1 MNMENDGTDTNERA
15 KISVLYVDDERDL
28 LDLGKIFLERSGE
41 FKVDIRTSATETL
54 NLSSLQQYD
63 AIVSD
68 YQMPDMNGIEFLQEI
83 RRTHRDM
90 PFILFTGR
98 GREEVVIQ
106 AINKG
111 ADFYLQKGGDPIAQF
126 AELGHKIREAVGRRQ
141 IEQMLRETE
150 KKFSDIIAFLPD
162 PTFAIDQSGRV
173 IAWNRALEELTGVLS
188 EKMLGS
194 GKKEYHAAFYTTDR
208 PLLID
213 LIDEPDEEV
222 RKYYSIVDREEGSIT
237 AEAETIKLNGT
248 KIFVH
253 IKVSRLYNQS
263 GVVTGAIESIRDIT
277 FIKQKDLEFHK
288 VEERYRSIVHDQTE
302 MVIRFEPDGTITF
315 INNAFGLFYSQIMNQ
330 TPVEGGR
337 ISDLLQD
344 THPKFEEFLSS
355 LCRENPIRD
364 IEQEINGSDGRRFWH
379 LWAVRALYDMDN
391 NLSEYQAVGR
401 DITELKLA
409 EIALRESEAG
419 LRLFIGKTSDSFTL
433 IDEEGVIIEWNT
445 SSERLSGFSKEDILG
460 MKIWDLF
467 CRLATAD
474 RRTEENRKKVEE
486 TFRKTLVTGIPPF
499 NNDRIIEIERSDGV
513 RISVRQI
520 LFSIKTTRGFRIG
533 LITRDITRERDER
546 FSA

>member
-1 MNMENDGTDTNERA
+1 MEDEWTDTNERP

-41 FKVDIRTSATETL
+41 FRVDTRTSATETL
-54 NLSSLQQYD
+54 KLSSLGEYD

-68 YQMPDMNGIEFLQEI
+68 YQMPDMNGIDFLQEI
-83 RRTHRDM
+83 RGTHRDM

-111 ADFYLQKGGDPIAQF
+111 ADFYIQKGGDPIAQF
-126 AELGHKIREAVGRRQ
+126 AELGHKIREAVGRRL

-162 PTFAIDQSGRV
+162 PTFAIDQSGRI
-173 IAWNRALEELTGVLS
+173 IAWNRALEELTGFS
-188 EKMLGS
+188 SDRMLGS
-194 GKKEYHAAFYTTDR
+194 GKQQYQAAFYTTDR

-222 RKYYSIVDREEGSIT
+222 RKYYSIIHREEGSIT
-237 AEAETIKLNGT
+237 AEAESIKLNGT

-277 FIKQKDLEFHK
+277 FIKQKDLEFHT
-288 VEERYRSIVHDQTE
+288 VQERYRSIVHDQTE
-302 MVIRFEPDGTITF
+302 MVIRFVPDGTVTF
-315 INNAFGLFYSQIMNQ
+315 INDTFGLFYSQIMNQ

-344 THPKFEEFLSS
+344 TYPKFEEFITSLS
-355 LCRENPIRD
+355 RENPIRD
-364 IEQEINGSDGRRFWH
+364 IEQEITGSDGRRFWH
-379 LWAVRALYDMDN
+379 LWSVRALYDMDD

-409 EIALRESEAG
+409 ETALRESEAG
-419 LRLFIGKTSDSFTL
+419 LRLFIEKTSDSFTL
-433 IDEEGVIIEWNT
+433 IDEEGVIIEWNAR
-445 SSERLSGFSKEDILG
+445 SERLSGFSKEDVIG

-474 RRTEENRKKVEE
+474 RRTEENRKKAEE
-486 TFRKTLVTGIPPF
+486 TFRNSLATGVIPF
-499 NNDRIIEIERSDGV
+499 YNDRIIEIERSDGA

-520 LFSIKTTRGFRIG
+520 LFPIKTTRGFRIG
-533 LITRDITRERDER
+533 LITRDSTRERDER
-546 FSA
+546 ASA

>member
-1 MNMENDGTDTNERA
+1 MNMEDEGTDTSEKG

-41 FKVDIRTSATETL
+41 FTVDISTSATETL
-54 NLSSLQQYD
+54 TLSSLQEYD

-83 RRTHRDM
+83 RRTHRDI

-111 ADFYLQKGGDPIAQF
+111 ADFYIQKGGDPIAQF

-141 IEQMLRETE
+141 IEQMLRETQ
-150 KKFSDIIAFLPD
+150 KRFSDIIAFLPD
-162 PTFAIDQSGRV
+162 PTFAIDQSGKV
-173 IAWNRALEELTGVLS
+173 IAWNRALEEFTGVPS
-188 EKMLGS
+188 ERMMGS
-194 GKKEYHAAFYTTDR
+194 GKKQYHTAFYTSDR

-222 RKYYSIVDREEGSIT
+222 RKYYSIVHREEGSIT

-253 IKVSRLYNQS
+253 IKVSRLYDQS

-277 FIKQKDLEFHK
+277 FIKLKDLEFLK
-288 VEERYRSIVHDQTE
+288 MEERYRSIIHDQTE
-302 MVIRFEPDGTITF
+302 MIIRFVPEGTITF
-315 INNAFGLFYSQIMNQ
+315 INDAFVLFCSQIMNR
-330 TPVEGGR
+330 TPVEGDR
-337 ISDLLQD
+337 IRDLLQD
-344 THPKFEEFLSS
+344 TYPKFEEFISHLSM
-355 LCRENPIRD
+355 ENPIRD
-364 IEQEINGSDGRRFWH
+364 GEQEITGGDGRRFWH
-379 LWAVRALYDMDN
+379 LWSVRALYDSDN
-391 NLSEYQAVGR
+391 NLAEYQAVGR
-401 DITELKLA
+401 DITELKLT

-419 LRLFIGKTSDSFTL
+419 LRVFIEKTSDSFTL

-445 SSERLSGFSKEDILG
+445 SSERLSGFLKEDIIG

-467 CRLATAD
+467 CRLTTSYK
-474 RRTEENRKKVEE
+474 RTEENRKKTEE
-486 TFRKTLVTGIPPF
+486 TFRKTLATGTPPF
-499 NNDRIIEIERSDGV
+499 FNDRIVEIERSDGS

-520 LFSIKTTRGFRIG
+520 LYPIKTTRGFRLG
-533 LITRDITRERDER
+533 LITRDTSRERDER
-546 FSA
+546 ASA

>member
-1 MNMENDGTDTNERA
+1 MEDVGTDTNERA

-41 FKVDIRTSATETL
+41 FRVDTRTSATETL
-54 NLSSLQQYD
+54 KLSSLGEYD

-68 YQMPDMNGIEFLQEI
+68 YQMPDMNGIDFLQEI

-111 ADFYLQKGGDPIAQF
+111 ADFYIQKGGDPIAQF
-126 AELGHKIREAVGRRQ
+126 AELGHKIREAVGRRL

-162 PTFAIDQSGRV
+162 PTFAIDQSGRI
-173 IAWNRALEELTGVLS
+173 IAWNRALEEFTGVPS
-188 EKMLGS
+188 ERMLGR
-194 GKKEYHAAFYTTDR
+194 GKKEYHTVFYTTDR

-222 RKYYSIVDREEGSIT
+222 RKYYSIVHREKGSIT

-248 KIFVH
+248 QIFVH

-263 GVVTGAIESIRDIT
+263 GVVTGVIESIRDIT
-277 FIKQKDLEFHK
+277 FIKQKDLEFHT
-288 VEERYRSIVHDQTE
+288 VQERYRSIVHDQTE
-302 MVIRFEPDGTITF
+302 MVIRFVPDGTVTF
-315 INNAFGLFYSQIMNQ
+315 INDTFGLFYSQIMNH

-337 ISDLLQD
+337 ISDLLKD
-344 THPKFEEFLSS
+344 TYPKFEEVIPS

-364 IEQEINGSDGRRFWH
+364 IEQEITGSDGRRFWH
-379 LWAVRALYDMDN
+379 LWSVRALYDMDD

-409 EIALRESEAG
+409 ETALRESEAG
-419 LRLFIGKTSDSFTL
+419 LRLFIEKTSDSFTL
-433 IDEEGVIIEWNT
+433 IDEEGVIIEWNA
-445 SSERLSGFSKEDILG
+445 SSERLSGFSKEDVIG
-460 MKIWDLF
+460 MKIWNLF
-467 CRLATAD
+467 CRLATTD
-474 RRTEENRKKVEE
+474 RRTEENRKKAEE
-486 TFRKTLVTGIPPF
+486 TFRNSLATGVIPF
-499 NNDRIIEIERSDGV
+499 YNDRIIEIERSDGA
-513 RISVRQI
+513 RINVRQI
-520 LFSIKTTRGFRIG
+520 LFPIKTVRGFRLG
-533 LITRDITRERDER
+533 MITRDSTRERDER
-546 FSA
+546 ASA